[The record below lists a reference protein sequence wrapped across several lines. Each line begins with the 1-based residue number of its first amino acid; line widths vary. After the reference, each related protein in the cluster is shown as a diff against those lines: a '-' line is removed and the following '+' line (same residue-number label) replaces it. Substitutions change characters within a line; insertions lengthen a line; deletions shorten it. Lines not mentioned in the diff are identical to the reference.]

1 MDATGASLHSFATR
15 TSSATASGGALGRSR
30 SSGPRLSRRGLV
42 TTTSAALFT
51 GAPPAPSATLRD
63 LAAEPDFAALE
74 SRQRAVAA
82 RRVELLRQ
90 QAALAREAHGVLS
103 GPEGMLHDSVRHV
116 NDTKHAISY
125 AQRRGIQTYYAS
137 PGKIAALDAG
147 DALGARVRELRALEA
162 EVQAGHEEERALRRA
177 MANLNVGAVEG
188 RGPRAG
194 QVTSLATWRSVYGSP
209 AGHLA
214 AASPGYAT
222 EWRPSPRMYGGPNSP
237 LPHGHKRQ
245 QLFPS
250 FASAAVTL
258 KLGRDLK

>member
-1 MDATGASLHSFATR
+1 MFSAATR
-15 TSSATASGGALGRSR
+15 TTGSRLGRSA

-42 TTTSAALFT
+42 TTTSAAFFT
-51 GAPPAPSATLRD
+51 GAPPAATLKD
-63 LAAEPDFAALE
+63 LAAEPEFQALE
-74 SRQRAVAA
+74 ARQRAVAA
-82 RRVELLRQ
+82 RRIELLRQ

-103 GPEGMLHDSVRHV
+103 GPEGMLHDSQRHV

-125 AQRRGIQTYYAS
+125 AQQRGIQRYYQS
-137 PGKIAALDAG
+137 PGRVAALDAS
-147 DALGARVRELRALEA
+147 DALGGRVRELRALER
-162 EVQAGHEEERALRRA
+162 EVQAGHEEERALLKA

-194 QVTSLATWRSVYGSP
+194 LVTSLATWRSVYGSP

-214 AASPGYAT
+214 TASPGYAT
-222 EWRPSPRMYGGPNSP
+222 EWRPHPRMYGGPNSP
-237 LPHGHKRQ
+237 LPHSHKRQ

-250 FASAAVTL
+250 FASSAVSM